1 MGIIVKAKRRAMRV
15 RVCLL
20 LALLATQVCA
30 ESADVAGMEELA
42 PKEGWGSWLGKV
54 SGLQSLIEAGEG
66 QAAGKDGGAPRV
78 HETGVNSK
86 YKLGRIPQCELP
98 VSAAYPRGTGP
109 CDQMEAAT
117 RAAEE
122 EAKAKAKA
130 NVSPE
135 AKKVQADIAK
145 DEAKRDDKKNEA
157 LKREEVATKTTIEND
172 KAQLKE
178 LEDKARAAATPKPGQ
193 SKNDVPNSAVSQTPQ
208 QQAEAEKLKAE
219 LKKAETKENK
229 IIVERA
235 KVANLPDGP
244 ARDKVEREI
253 NKAKEAADAKAESA
267 KEIKQAAKKKAA
279 EAKEAR
285 DKLEKEAKAAEKKTK
300 EIELKK
306 KQAEKADK
314 EQG

>member
-30 ESADVAGMEELA
+30 ESADVAEMEELA

-78 HETGVNSK
+78 HETAVNSK
-86 YKLGRIPQCELP
+86 YKLGVIPQCELP
-98 VSAAYPRGTGP
+98 VSAAYPKGTGP

-117 RAAEE
+117 KAAEE
-122 EAKAKAKA
+122 EM
-130 NVSPE
+130 
-135 AKKVQADIAK
+135 
-145 DEAKRDDKKNEA
+145 
-157 LKREEVATKTTIEND
+157 ATKTKIEND
-172 KAQLKE
+172 KAKLKE

-208 QQAEAEKLKAE
+208 QQEEAKKLKAE

-229 IIVERA
+229 IIVC
-235 KVANLPDGP
+235 NL
-244 ARDKVEREI
+244 
-253 NKAKEAADAKAESA
+253 ST
-267 KEIKQAAKKKAA
+267 
-279 EAKEAR
+279 
-285 DKLEKEAKAAEKKTK
+285 L
-300 EIELKK
+300 
-306 KQAEKADK
+306 
-314 EQG
+314 

>member
-1 MGIIVKAKRRAMRV
+1 MGVKAKRRAMRV

-30 ESADVAGMEELA
+30 ESADVAEMEELA
-42 PKEGWGSWLGKV
+42 PKEGWGSWLGKG

-117 RAAEE
+117 KAAE
-122 EAKAKAKA
+122 
-130 NVSPE
+130 
-135 AKKVQADIAK
+135 

-157 LKREEVATKTTIEND
+157 LKREEAATKTKIEND

-208 QQAEAEKLKAE
+208 QQEEAKKLKAE

-235 KVANLPDGP
+235 KVADN
-244 ARDKVEREI
+244 
-253 NKAKEAADAKAESA
+253 
-267 KEIKQAAKKKAA
+267 
-279 EAKEAR
+279 
-285 DKLEKEAKAAEKKTK
+285 
-300 EIELKK
+300 
-306 KQAEKADK
+306 
-314 EQG
+314 